1 MGGAVGPF
9 SSCVQNATRCRRSE
23 ICLSIYLS
31 PIAAHGIFT
40 FSEVVF
46 TASLEAVTEGLRSV
60 DIMEGA
66 VDSLGLGTAAGWG
79 GAALT
84 TEAFET
90 AA

>member
-1 MGGAVGPF
+1 MP
-9 SSCVQNATRCRRSE
+9 
-23 ICLSIYLS
+23 IHLSITNS
-31 PIAAHGIFT
+31 CTHGSFT

-46 TASLEAVTEGLRSV
+46 TASLEATEGLRSV

>member
-1 MGGAVGPF
+1 M
-9 SSCVQNATRCRRSE
+9 
-23 ICLSIYLS
+23 
-31 PIAAHGIFT
+31 HT

-46 TASLEAVTEGLRSV
+46 TATLEAVTEGLRSV

-79 GAALT
+79 GAAVT